1 MIKIKTI
8 LITGAGRFIDSHL
21 TEVLLKID
29 NHMVLVDNCR
39 ERKRERK
46 NKQFMKAW
54 LNQIEIYINNNQVNC
69 YAEDAL
75 NEILN
80 DITLKPFYY
89 AEMCMEIDDFD
100 DLKLAKQLISDNND
114 GKIKCIIYLIKKNY

>member
-1 MIKIKTI
+1 MI

-21 TEVLLKID
+21 TEVFLKND

-89 AEMCMEIDDFD
+89 AEMSMEIDDFD
-100 DLKLAKQLISDNND
+100 DLKFAKQLISDNND
-114 GKIKCIIYLIKKNY
+114 GKMK